1 MSSSVSPLRSATI
14 VLAMLVLAGLSA
26 LPLTAHAQLTIS
38 GRVTDE
44 TGRGIPGAQVRI
56 EGTTIGTLTGDDGA
70 YKLTVNSPRSGM
82 SLLVRSISFKPG
94 RRSITETS
102 GAITQDFSLASD
114 VLELSQVVVT
124 AARGETERS
133 TLGTTIATVGGDE
146 LSQSGAPQVDAALA
160 GKVSG
165 ALVESTS
172 GTPGG
177 GTSVRI
183 RGLSTLS
190 RSAEPLYIVDGV
202 IVDNS
207 SNQLI
212 DLGGYSSNRV
222 ADLDPNEIDHI
233 EIVKGAAA
241 AALYGSRANDG
252 VVQIFTKHGRPG
264 ALHTSFRLTTEN
276 SDVAHRIP
284 VNEAPIDEAG
294 NPVIRHDY
302 QNDIFTRAGR
312 LSSTLSTSGGDEK
325 TSFFLSGTMEDQGGV
340 IRGTDYK
347 RENVRLNLDRT
358 IGDHLK
364 LGISTAYITSKA
376 NVTPNGGL
384 IFNLGVLTSFL
395 FQPNSYNLYPDP
407 VTGAYPAGFS
417 LANPLEIIANWKAP
431 QNIDRFIGGLHVTA
445 YPVERLTVSYV
456 LGVDSYTQ
464 NSQLF
469 IPRASSAPSL
479 PTGQAIN
486 ANDRVQLLN
495 SDLDVSYAMNLG
507 NNLKFTHGVG
517 INWQQQQSDIVTA
530 RAQDLALLTQV
541 VQGSTQFSSEV
552 RDDRRTLGYYG
563 QEQIGV
569 AEKLFLTGS
578 LRSDA
583 SSAFGSAE
591 RRQWFPKVGVALNLS
606 DYDFWRS
613 FSGFANTLRLRSGF
627 GYSGGQPAGSFDRL
641 ANYVFEPNGT
651 RSGIVN
657 STQAGNEN
665 LKPERA
671 RELELGTDVEFLGGR
686 LGLAL
691 TYFNKHVGDLILPK
705 TVTPSSGF
713 STQLAN
719 VGVLENHGIELLLR
733 TFNIR
738 SSAFTW
744 NSTITYATNHPIV
757 TKVSDGGAF
766 FIPESFNIIRVEAG
780 LPPGHFFGT
789 TYVRDAQGRILTAA
803 GTPIQDANGNITGI
817 PAIGPRK
824 VIGDP
829 NPHAYWSFINDIGI
843 AKPLSFRVQLDGV
856 QGGDIF
862 NFDRRLLETP
872 AFGTGKAYEAEL
884 LGKVPKGFFQA
895 RRSIFEEYIESG
907 TWVKLREL
915 SMTYSLGSRF
925 ASMFRAQ
932 GTQIS
937 LIGRNLHTWTKY
949 TGWDPETN
957 AGAQRTLVRG
967 FSFATTPIPRS
978 VALSITANY

>member
-1 MSSSVSPLRSATI
+1 MNSYVRFPVLLRS
-14 VLAMLVLAGLSA
+14 LAVAIGLGAPLALR
-26 LPLTAHAQLTIS
+26 AQLTIS
-38 GRVTDE
+38 GQVTDE
-44 TGRGIPGAQVRI
+44 AGRPIAGAQILI
-56 EGTTIGTLTGDDGA
+56 EGTTVGTLTGDNGT
-70 YKLTVNSPRSGM
+70 YRLTVASPRPGM
-82 SLLVRSISFKPG
+82 SLLARSISFKPG
-94 RRSITETS
+94 RRVISETT
-102 GAITQDFSLASD
+102 GAVTQDFRLAPD

-124 AARGETERS
+124 ASRGEAERS
-133 TLGTTIATVGGDE
+133 TLGTTIATVDGDE
-146 LSQSGAPQVDAALA
+146 VARAGTPQVDAALS

-165 ALVESTS
+165 ALVETTS

-252 VVQIFTKHGRPG
+252 VVQIFTKRGRAG
-264 ALHTSFRLTTEN
+264 ALRTSFRLTAEN
-276 SDVAHRIP
+276 SDVTHFVAVNEAP
-284 VNEAPIDEAG
+284 VNEAGAA
-294 NPVIRHDY
+294 VTRHDY
-302 QNDIFTRAGR
+302 QNDIFHKAGR
-312 LSSTLSTSGGDEK
+312 LSSTASLSGGDDK

-340 IRGTDYK
+340 IRSTDYK
-347 RENVRLNLDRT
+347 RQNVRLNLDRT
-358 IGDHLK
+358 INDHLR
-364 LGISTAYITSKA
+364 LGMNTAYISSKA

-417 LANPLEIIANWKAP
+417 LANPLDIIANWKAP
-431 QNIDRFIGGLHVTA
+431 QNIDRFIGGIHFTA
-445 YPVERLTVSYV
+445 YPIERLTVGYV
-456 LGVDSYTQ
+456 LGYDGYTQ
-464 NSQLF
+464 TSQLF
-469 IPRASSAPSL
+469 IPRASSAPSV
-479 PTGQAIN
+479 PTGSAIS
-486 ANDRVQLLN
+486 ASDRARLLN
-495 SDLDVSYAMNLG
+495 SDLDLSYVMNVG
-507 NNLKFTHGVG
+507 GLKLTHGAG

-530 RAQDLALLTQV
+530 RAADLALLTEV
-541 VQGSTQFSSEV
+541 VQGSQQFSSEV
-552 RDDRRTLGYYG
+552 RDDRRTLGFYG
-563 QEQIGV
+563 QEQIGI
-569 AEKLFLTGS
+569 ADKLFLTGS

-591 RRQWFPKVGVALNLS
+591 RRQWFPKVGAALNVS
-606 DYDFWRS
+606 DYAFWES
-613 FSGFANTLRLRSGF
+613 FSRFANTLRLRGGY
-627 GYSGGQPAGSFDRL
+627 GYSGGQPTGSFDRL
-641 ANYVFEPNGT
+641 SNYIFEPSGT

-657 STQAGNEN
+657 STQEGNQN

-671 RELELGTDVEFLGGR
+671 RELELGSDMEFVGGR
-686 LGLAL
+686 VGLGL

-713 STQLAN
+713 LSQLAN
-719 VGVLENHGIELLLR
+719 VGELENKGVELLLK
-733 TFNIR
+733 TVNLQ
-738 SSAFTW
+738 SSSFSW
-744 NSTITYATNHPIV
+744 NSTITYATNRPKV

-780 LPPGHFFGT
+780 QAPGHFFGT
-789 TYVRDAQGRILTAA
+789 TYVRNAQGQILDAA
-803 GTPIQDANGNITGI
+803 GAPIQDASGKIVGI
-817 PAIGPRK
+817 PAIGTRK
-824 VIGDP
+824 IIGDP
-829 NPHAYWSFINDIGI
+829 NPDAYWSFINEFGLG
-843 AKPLSFRVQLDGV
+843 KPLSFRMQIDGV
-856 QGGDIF
+856 HGGDIF

-884 LGKVPKGFFQA
+884 LGQVPKGYFQA
-895 RRSIFEEYIESG
+895 RRSIFEEYIENG
-907 TWVKLREL
+907 TWAKLREL
-915 SMTYSLGSRF
+915 SLTYSLGSRF
-925 ASMFRAQ
+925 AGLLRAQ

-937 LIGRNLHTWTKY
+937 LVGRNLHTWTKY

-957 AGAQRTLVRG
+957 SGAQRTLVRG

-978 VALSITANY
+978 VGITLTANY